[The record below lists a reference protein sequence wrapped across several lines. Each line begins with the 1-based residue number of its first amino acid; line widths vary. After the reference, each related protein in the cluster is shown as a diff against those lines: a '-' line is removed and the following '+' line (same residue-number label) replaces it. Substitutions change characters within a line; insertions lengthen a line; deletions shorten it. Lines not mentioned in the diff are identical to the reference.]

1 MSKQTLIKEIKTLFN
16 EIHELTTDTSSAL
29 SLPENTYF
37 LKDGRILCLPR
48 KNGVSRFPY
57 GGDGFTAWVYS
68 SGYISINESTFYL
81 FLPSEEGKEPY
92 MAFFAGEQRKDGKYE
107 KISLLGAA
115 RNLEEK
121 DVNRYVVYGKDAAYF
136 LTETNNNLYG
146 VRIYVTNTK
155 KVAISM
161 AAIHKKKAYNSF
173 YLSSFMN
180 GLFKYADR
188 ETMETKWFK
197 KCSYENNKFIF
208 ESHEDLDRTTHVLN
222 FGVIERV
229 LCGKEK
235 VVYNT
240 TSRSLYAGARENSI
254 AFSPCLLN
262 GKFEEEKNVTH
273 FTDTAAAGDIIHYEL
288 ANKDFVRQDYFI
300 DFCHDE
306 ETFEYIKNYNNSNF
320 PVDEYLEHMSKKLK
334 RKFSSKNM
342 LSIKFKDWN
351 STKINT
357 QTLNLFLE
365 YVIYQ
370 TEYCGLAKNS
380 GALFL
385 GVRDVMQ
392 QIDAALMWN
401 PKDCRKK
408 ILEVLDYIDPSGNPP
423 RQYSIPPKGS
433 IPRMDLRPFID
444 QGVWII
450 STVYNYIAYTGDYS
464 ILKEKVGYYE
474 RQPAGGVL
482 RSKIT
487 DTVLDHLIRI
497 MDYLVTHIDENTK
510 CLRAMYGD
518 WNDALDGLG
527 VTNKNKEYGNGVSV
541 MASMQLYKNLEEM
554 SELLKKINMHNE
566 LLPVYEKAYQEL
578 IKGLEKYAIVA
589 KGDAKKIIH
598 GWGEDRSYLVG
609 SYNDVD
615 NLERDSLTANAFY
628 VISGLNKHNFIS
640 KNDILTA
647 YNNLDSKFGLM
658 TFSPHFER
666 GVKGVGRIVNLPKGT
681 AENGATYIHATL
693 FGILSLF
700 KLKEGKIAFE
710 QLEKILPLTH
720 DILST
725 TPFVMPNSYSRNAE
739 AGMDGES
746 MSDWYTGSANTL
758 IKSLVRGLFGINPSL
773 EGLYITPSN
782 FFASKEASC
791 SLKIRNTMIKLS
803 YQGLDGNVNFIEIDG
818 KKYNLDQEIFIDNS
832 LLDSKESIEIKL
844 F

>member
-1 MSKQTLIKEIKTLFN
+1 MSNNSLIKEIKQLFN
-16 EIHELTTDTSSAL
+16 EIHEIEKHPSSTL
-29 SLPENTYF
+29 KLPENTCF
-37 LKDGRILCLPR
+37 LKDSRILCFPR

-92 MAFFAGEQRKDGKYE
+92 MAFFAGEKRKDGKYE

-121 DVNRYVVYGKDAAYF
+121 NIKRYVVYGKDAAYF
-136 LTETNNNLYG
+136 LTESNNNQYG
-146 VRIYVTNTK
+146 VRIYVTSTK
-155 KVAISM
+155 KVVISI
-161 AAIHKKKAYNSF
+161 AALHKKKAYTSF

-197 KCSYENNKFIF
+197 KCTYENNRFLF

-222 FGVIERV
+222 YGVIQRC
-229 LCGKEK
+229 LCGKEIK
-235 VVYNT
+235 VLNT
-240 TSRSLYAGARENSI
+240 TSRSIYAGGKENSI
-254 AFSPCLLN
+254 AFSSSLLN
-262 GKFEEEKNVTH
+262 GAFEQEKNVTH
-273 FTDTAAAGDIIHYEL
+273 FTDTAAAGDIVHYEIT
-288 ANKDFVRQDYFI
+288 NKDNVRQDYFI
-300 DFCHDE
+300 DFCHDDD
-306 ETFEYIKNYNNSNF
+306 TFKYLKEYDNSIF
-320 PVDEYLEHMSKKLK
+320 PVDEYLAVMTKKLNK
-334 RKFSSKNM
+334 KFKSKNM

-351 STKINT
+351 NQSINDK
-357 QTLNLFLE
+357 TLNLFLE
-365 YVIYQ
+365 YVMYQ

-450 STVYNYIAYTGDYS
+450 STVYNYISYTGDYS
-464 ILKEKVGYYE
+464 ILNEKVGYYE
-474 RQPAGGVL
+474 RQAEGGVL
-482 RSKIT
+482 RSSII
-487 DTVLDHLIRI
+487 DNVLDHLIRV

-527 VTNKNKEYGNGVSV
+527 VTNKGKEYGNGVSV
-541 MASMQLYKNLEEM
+541 MATLQLYKNLEEM
-554 SELLKKINMHNE
+554 IELLTTINVH
-566 LLPVYEKAYQEL
+566 LDLIPLYEKTHQEIIEG
-578 IKGLEKYAIVA
+578 IKKYAIVS
-589 KGDAKKIIH
+589 KENNKKIIH

-609 SYNDVD
+609 SFNDVD
-615 NLERDSLTANAFY
+615 NLSRDSLTANAFY
-628 VISGLNKHNFIS
+628 VISGMNKHNLIN
-640 KNDILTA
+640 KKDILNA
-647 YNNLDSKFGLM
+647 YSNLDSKYGLK
-658 TFSPHFER
+658 TFHPHFER

-700 KLKEGKIAFE
+700 KLDEGELAFK

-725 TPFVMPNSYSRNAE
+725 TPFVMPNSYSYNEE

-758 IKSLVRGLFGINPSL
+758 IKALVRGLFGINPTL
-773 EGLYITPSN
+773 NGVNITPST
-782 FFASKEASC
+782 FFASKEATC
-791 SLKIRNTMIKLS
+791 SLRIRKSMLSLHYLGNGNKITK
-803 YQGLDGNVNFIEIDG
+803 IEIDG
-818 KKYNLDQEIFIDNS
+818 NVQDYDKEMFINNEY
-832 LLDSKESIEIKL
+832 LNTHENIVIKL
-844 F
+844 Y

>member
-115 RNLEEK
+115 RNQEEK
-121 DVNRYVVYGKDAAYF
+121 DINRYVVYGKDAAYF

-161 AAIHKKKAYNSF
+161 AAIHKKKAYSSF

-208 ESHEDLDRTTHVLN
+208 ESHEDIDRTTHVLN
-222 FGVIERV
+222 YGVIQRC
-229 LCGKEK
+229 LCGKETK
-235 VVYNT
+235 VYNT
-240 TSRSLYAGARENSI
+240 TSRSHYAGARENSI

-262 GKFEEEKNVTH
+262 GKFEEEKLVTH

-306 ETFEYIKNYNNSNF
+306 QTFNYIKNFDNSCF
-320 PVDEYLEHMSKKLK
+320 PVDDYLTNLRAQLK

-342 LSIKFKDWN
+342 LSIKFKDWKN
-351 STKINT
+351 TSINT
-357 QTLNLFLE
+357 DTLNLFLE

-474 RQPAGGVL
+474 RQVEGGVL
-482 RSKIT
+482 RSKIV
-487 DTVLDHLIRI
+487 DTVLDHLIRV
-497 MDYLVTHIDENTK
+497 MDYLVTHIDGNTK

-527 VTNKNKEYGNGVSV
+527 VSKKNKEYGNGVSV
-541 MASMQLYKNLEEM
+541 MASLQLYKNLEEM
-554 SELLKKINMHNE
+554 CELLTKINTH
-566 LLPVYEKAYQEL
+566 LDLIPLYQKAYQGL
-578 IKGLEKYAIVA
+578 IEGLKKYAVVS
-589 KGDAKKIIH
+589 KGDRKKIIH

-609 SYNDVD
+609 SFEDVD
-615 NLERDSLTANAFY
+615 GLERDSLTANAFY
-628 VISGLNKHNFIS
+628 IISGINKHNFID
-640 KNDILTA
+640 KKDVLNA
-647 YNNLDSKFGLM
+647 YKNLDSKFGLM
-658 TFSPHFER
+658 TFNPHFER
-666 GVKGVGRIVNLPKGT
+666 GVKGIGRIVNLPKGT

-700 KLKEGKIAFE
+700 KMNEGEKAFE

-725 TPFVMPNSYSRNAE
+725 TPFVMPNSYSRNSD

-773 EGLYITPSN
+773 NGLYITPSN
-782 FFASKEASC
+782 FFASKKASC
-791 SLKIRNTMIKLS
+791 SLKIRDTMVTLT
-803 YQGLDGNVNFIEIDG
+803 YQGQNGNVSNIEINGNEYDLN
-818 KKYNLDQEIFIDNS
+818 KEIYLDNNYIDS
-832 LLDSKESIEIKL
+832 QKHIEIIL
-844 F
+844 Y